1 MISLGMLNAA
11 PDKQGELSD
20 RSLLSRGRETATLHE
35 KLLRDLAELI
45 GDTRVGLRAQK
56 GSVAALQL
64 VHYEVAQNGA
74 IAHAHQ
80 CKSRHIGVKAR
91 LSFLD
96 LQMCRF
102 LTKVQTKNV
111 EEFPAAVLHLSSR
124 NGLIKFK
131 NFL

>member
-1 MISLGMLNAA
+1 MLNAS
-11 PDKQGELSD
+11 PDKQGKLSD
-20 RSLLSRGRETATLHE
+20 RSLLSRGRETAILHE

-45 GDTRVGLRAQK
+45 GDTRIGLRAQK

-64 VHYEVAQNGA
+64 VHYGVAQNGA

-91 LSFLD
+91 LSFLA

-102 LTKVQTKNV
+102 LP
-111 EEFPAAVLHLSSR
+111 EMIGEDIDEFPLVVLHLSSR
-124 NGLIKFK
+124 NGL
-131 NFL
+131 L